1 MTKILKLASA
11 LTLAGAVAASS
22 LNAADEFKFLPIFLD
37 DTYKAHAE
45 VALVGGYID
54 IDSKGADDGADYGIE
69 LSFDCPVFTL
79 PGDNLLRQQ
88 LTVTRHDE
96 SDFSMTTIEMNPYYF
111 IGLTDDL
118 ILGFGPGIGGMF
130 AEVDNGKDNWLFTYQ
145 VGGGLKYYMGNL
157 LVGADVRWQWTTEK
171 DFGSGEKEALD
182 NMRVLAK
189 IGYRF

>member
-1 MTKILKLASA
+1 MTKILKLVPS
-11 LTLAGAVAASS
+11 LTLATALMTAS

-37 DTYKAHAE
+37 DSYKAHAE

-54 IDSKGADDGADYGIE
+54 IDQKGSDDGADYGVE
-69 LSFDCPVFTL
+69 FSFDCPVFTL

-111 IGLTDDL
+111 IRLADNL
-118 ILGFGPGIGGMF
+118 VLGFGPGIGGMF
-130 AEVDNGKDNWLFTYQ
+130 AEVDHGKDNWLFTYQ

-189 IGYRF
+189 VGYRF